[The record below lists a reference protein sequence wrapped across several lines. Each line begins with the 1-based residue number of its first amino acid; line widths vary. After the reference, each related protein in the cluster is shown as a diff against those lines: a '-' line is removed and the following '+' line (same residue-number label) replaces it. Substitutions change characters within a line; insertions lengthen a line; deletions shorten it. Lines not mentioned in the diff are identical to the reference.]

1 MAMIRANRQLLL
13 AALESVSAGLASKE
27 MVQQGSCFVF
37 SKGRIHTFNDE
48 VSASIKSPIQLE
60 GAIAAAPFVDLLS
73 RLAEDEIGL
82 EKADGEIRLFGKGK
96 KAGVRMENDVL
107 LPIDSVDIP
116 TEWKPVPEGF
126 AEAVSIV
133 KSCASSEASQF
144 VLTCIHIHPE
154 YLEACDRFQIS
165 RYPVATGVESLVRAQ
180 SLAHMVSIG
189 AQEICLTDSWVH
201 FRNPSDL
208 IMSFRRYLEDYQNL
222 DGFLSQED
230 TEPIVL
236 PGGLEDVVNKTSIFS
251 KDNSRGDMVLV
262 DLQHDTIIFEGRGAT
277 GWYKEKKN
285 VAYSG
290 PPVKFLIAPKLLLEV
305 ASKSNECRVGAGKL
319 CITTQKFRY
328 VTCTTVPDT
337 GLTETVD
344 GTHVEE
350 R

>member
-1 MAMIRANRQLLL
+1 MVMIRANRQLLL

-60 GAIAAAPFVDLLS
+60 GAIAAKPLVDLLS
-73 RLAEDEIGL
+73 KLVEDEIGM
-82 EKADGEIRLFGKGK
+82 EKADGEIRIFGKSK

-107 LPIDSVDIP
+107 LPIESVDIP
-116 TEWKPVPEGF
+116 TAWGVVPEGF

-165 RYPVATGVESLVRAQ
+165 RYPVKTGVESLVRAQ
-180 SLAHMVSIG
+180 SLSHMISMG
-189 AQEICLTDSWVH
+189 AQEMCLTDSWVH

-208 IMSFRRYLEDYQNL
+208 ILSFRRYLEDYQSL
-222 DGFLSQED
+222 DGFLSQDE

-251 KDNSRGDMVLV
+251 RDNSRGDMVLV
-262 DLQHDTIIFEGRGAT
+262 DLQDNSIIFEGSGAT
-277 GWYKEKKN
+277 GWYKEKKA

-290 PPVKFLIAPKLLLEV
+290 PPVRFLIAPKLLLEV
-305 ASKSNECRVGAGKL
+305 ASKSNECRVGTGKL

-328 VTCTTVPDT
+328 VTCTTVPE
-337 GLTETVD
+337 TESGET
-344 GTHVEE
+344 
-350 R
+350 